1 MTTIILCYMASV
13 TFINQFRLGVIVA
26 VVTELNLLN
35 EDKNYLLNRKEKY
48 GTFWSTK
55 SKIAGGLIW
64 S

>member
-1 MTTIILCYMASV
+1 MASV

-26 VVTELNLLN
+26 VATELHLLN